1 MTCCPVATWQSMV
14 ERVPFD
20 GGFLLYLV
28 AHIVHIQVT

>member
-1 MTCCPVATWQSMV
+1 MV

-28 AHIVHIQVT
+28 AHIVHIQVPSSLLILE